1 MKRMNNKMAEQM
13 LALFA
18 DKIDFDNLSL
28 DDPATYEL
36 FQRADTDGIHMM
48 ESDWDKYDL
57 LQIKP
62 KNFDELTATIAM
74 SHGLAINPYIYTY
87 IKIEKIKPFTYP
99 RFTEI
104 PKVKEILG
112 DTHGM
117 LLWKEQKE
125 EILDYIASLSDEEK
139 ENYNMAIKIVLHEIE
154 LRSKSLSNRKF
165 FRNRALLCYKLAY
178 IKAHMPEDFEN
189 WRTNSLSATA

>member
-1 MKRMNNKMAEQM
+1 
-13 LALFA
+13 
-18 DKIDFDNLSL
+18 
-28 DDPATYEL
+28 
-36 FQRADTDGIHMM
+36 
-48 ESDWDKYDL
+48 
-57 LQIKP
+57 
-62 KNFDELTATIAM
+62 M

-87 IKIEKIKPFTYP
+87 IKIETIKPFTYP

-104 PKVKEILG
+104 PKIKEILG

-139 ENYNMAIKIVLHEIE
+139 ENYNMAIKIVLQEIE
-154 LRSKSLSNRKF
+154 LRSKSLSNHHSSGIEHCSVTSWHT
-165 FRNRALLCYKLAY
+165 L
-178 IKAHMPEDFEN
+178 KAHMPEDFEN

>member
-1 MKRMNNKMAEQM
+1 MNRMTENKAEQM
-13 LALFA
+13 LAFFA
-18 DKIDFDNLSL
+18 DKINLDNLPL
-28 DDPATYEL
+28 DDQPTYVL
-36 FQRADTDGIHMM
+36 FQRADTDGIFMM

-104 PKVKEILG
+104 PKIKEILG

-189 WRTNSLSATA
+189 WRTNSLSATV